1 MKDRKPAILALSDG
15 TVFEGFS
22 FGDEGET
29 TGEVVFNTSM
39 TGYQEVLTDPSYKGQ
54 IVAMTYTEQGNY
66 GINPEDVESW
76 RPWVE
81 GFIVKEA
88 AGHPSNWRYSKKGG
102 ASLEQYLK
110 NKNIAGICGIDTR
123 ALTRHIREKGA
134 MEGVISTVDLNP
146 ESLVEKATKSPGLV
160 GRDLVRDVTCK
171 EPYKWS
177 EGLWTLEGGYGRIP
191 VIASRSPEQS
201 EVVAKQSRR
210 GGEGSLS
217 VPPSPRGG
225 EGRGEG

>member
-1 MKDRKPAILALSDG
+1 MKERKPAILALSDG
-15 TVFEGFS
+15 TVFEGLS

-110 NKNIAGICGIDTR
+110 NKNIAG
-123 ALTRHIREKGA
+123 
-134 MEGVISTVDLNP
+134 SF
-146 ESLVEKATKSPGLV
+146 VEKAGKSPGLV

-177 EGLWTLEGGYGRIP
+177 EGLWTLEGGYS
-191 VIASRSPEQS
+191 VIATLSG
-201 EVVAKQSRR
+201 AKGKQSR
-210 GGEGSLS
+210 GGEEGSLS
-217 VPPSPRGG
+217 VSPSPP
-225 EGRGEG
+225 